1 MPDGFSFRVSFG
13 ETGEAFSCGSRMG
26 DAADFREAYE
36 AATRAAAGRDEAE
49 IRQLLAGE
57 LRSRNIDLPPH
68 MIGLLAASIAI
79 GGADITVGEWGELD
93 LPPDRP
99 GLASSLIGKVVGRV
113 LARKFGEGQMGELM
127 REVLTASPALSR
139 LVHPDPGPPDSRLYI
154 PEPGREPTPAEVIVD
169 PDLAERMPWLVEL
182 PSERPP
188 GIPRSALGT
197 FSFEVRLEEDD
208 GMVIV
213 RTSSGRIGKL
223 SARDAEAHLPH
234 IRSAREQDKVVA
246 ATATGR
252 ITGRRSLH
260 VTVRLGRVPGVCSP
274 PGQFPGP
281 DLPGGQTP
289 D

>member
-13 ETGEAFSCGSRMG
+13 ETGEAFSYGSRIG
-26 DAADFREAYE
+26 DAAGFREAYE
-36 AATRAAAGRDEAE
+36 AATRAAPGRDEAE

-68 MIGLLAASIAI
+68 MISLLAASIAI

-93 LPPDRP
+93 QPPDPP
-99 GLASSLIGKVVGRV
+99 GLVSSLIGKVVGRV
-113 LARKFGEGQMGELM
+113 LARKFGEGQMRELM

-139 LVHPDPGPPDSRLYI
+139 LMQSGTPDPRLYI
-154 PEPGREPTPAEVIVD
+154 PEPGREPAPSEVIVD

-188 GIPRSALGT
+188 GIPRSALRT
-197 FSFEVRLEEDD
+197 FSFEARLEEDD

-223 SARDAEAHLPH
+223 SGRDAEAYLPH
-234 IRSAREQDKVVA
+234 IRSARERDKVVA
-246 ATATGR
+246 AMATGR
-252 ITGRRSLH
+252 ITGHRSLH
-260 VTVRLGRVPGVCSP
+260 VTVRLGRMPGVCSP
-274 PGQFPGP
+274 PGQFLGP
-281 DLPGGQTP
+281 DPPGGGQTP

>member
-13 ETGEAFSCGSRMG
+13 ETGEAFSYGSRMG
-26 DAADFREAYE
+26 DAAGFGEAYE
-36 AATRAAAGRDEAE
+36 AATRAAPGSDEAE

-57 LRSRNIDLPPH
+57 LRSRNIGLPSH

-99 GLASSLIGKVVGRV
+99 GLASSLIGKVAGRV
-113 LARKFGEGQMGELM
+113 LARKFGKGQMRELM

-139 LVHPDPGPPDSRLYI
+139 LVHPGPPDPRLYI
-154 PEPGREPTPAEVIVD
+154 PEPGREPAPAEVIVD

-188 GIPRSALGT
+188 GMPRSALRT
-197 FSFEVRLEEDD
+197 FSFEARLEEDD

-223 SARDAEAHLPH
+223 SARDAEAYLPH
-234 IRSAREQDKVVA
+234 ILSAREQDKAIA
-246 ATATGR
+246 ATAAGR
-252 ITGRRSLH
+252 IAGRRSLH

-281 DLPGGQTP
+281 DLPGGGPTL